1 MCKIQLGNE
10 FCGSF
15 SQVAF
20 KPPKKNNMF
29 ISEIIFSHIFQK
41 SGLKKKIM
49 SIAKLNNKL

>member
-10 FCGSF
+10 FCGGF

-20 KPPKKNNMF
+20 KPTKNNMF